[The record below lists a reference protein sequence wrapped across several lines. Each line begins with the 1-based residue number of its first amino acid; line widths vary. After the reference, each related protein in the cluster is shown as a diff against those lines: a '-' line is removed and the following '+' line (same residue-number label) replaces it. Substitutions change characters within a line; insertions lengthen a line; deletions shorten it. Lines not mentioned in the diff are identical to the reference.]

1 MRKAI
6 SVGIAVAIVMLI
18 CAMTTDY
25 KVEKNAEVNIYQ
37 GEIFLQ
43 RANVFISG
51 HIKKHILS
59 KEQEFVGVFSI
70 DGYERTHRAG
80 TEARIKWINEDEQY
94 ITFYN
99 GANSSF
105 MGIES
110 IKIDKKMQNITIVF
124 KDETIK

>member
-51 HIKKHILS
+51 HI
-59 KEQEFVGVFSI
+59 
-70 DGYERTHRAG
+70 
-80 TEARIKWINEDEQY
+80 
-94 ITFYN
+94 
-99 GANSSF
+99 
-105 MGIES
+105 
-110 IKIDKKMQNITIVF
+110 
-124 KDETIK
+124 

>member
-70 DGYERTHRAG
+70 DR
-80 TEARIKWINEDEQY
+80 
-94 ITFYN
+94 
-99 GANSSF
+99 
-105 MGIES
+105 
-110 IKIDKKMQNITIVF
+110 
-124 KDETIK
+124 

>member
-51 HIKKHILS
+51 HIKNTFCRKNKSLLVCFRLMDMKEHI
-59 KEQEFVGVFSI
+59 EQELKP
-70 DGYERTHRAG
+70 E
-80 TEARIKWINEDEQY
+80 
-94 ITFYN
+94 
-99 GANSSF
+99 
-105 MGIES
+105 
-110 IKIDKKMQNITIVF
+110 
-124 KDETIK
+124 